1 MSKALKLTFDTEES
15 TRTIV
20 ITNPKADV
28 SADDCEAAMTAIAES
43 HAFVG
48 ITDPVNAV
56 LVETNAEEIYAF

>member
-28 SADDCEAAMTAIAES
+28 SADDCEAAMAAIVES
-43 HAFVG
+43 GAFDVTEP
-48 ITDPVNAV
+48 IKAV
-56 LVETNAEEIYAF
+56 MVETATEVIYEY